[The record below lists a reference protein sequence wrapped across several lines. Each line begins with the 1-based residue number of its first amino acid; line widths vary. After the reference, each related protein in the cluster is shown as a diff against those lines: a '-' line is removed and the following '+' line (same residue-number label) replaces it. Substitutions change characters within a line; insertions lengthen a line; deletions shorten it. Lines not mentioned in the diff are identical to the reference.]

1 MNKAVCF
8 LAIFSCLVIP
18 KSHAQ
23 TTVNYT
29 MQTGNFN
36 SLLTER
42 NNNPPYTSTY
52 NNGATELGN
61 YANGGSFG
69 NTPGAAAFQTFT
81 TTGNGNSGAVRALQ
95 VGDTFTITG
104 FTSANP
110 SAGGYLGISFR
121 DSTTYSNFFSSTD
134 SATEARF
141 QLDNTGGWKVY
152 NNGSAVDSSLGSN
165 ADRTFTIKVTSDN
178 TFNATIG
185 GNTYYDLSMAAGG
198 GKIDSFSIYTFGDNN
213 QNSFWKNASLT
224 STGTVE
230 LGYAA
235 ASGTRTF
242 STVISDG
249 LAANSTSATSANAV
263 FIGGDAGSQVN
274 LTAANTYTGQT
285 TVNSAARLEV
295 QNAGALGGT
304 SNGTTVS
311 NGGALSLYQAT
322 GGITIDNEAL
332 NLSGVGVSGA
342 NGALRNTGGNNA
354 WNGTVT
360 LGANTR
366 INADTTGSSG
376 SLTIGGNISGG
387 ANVLFLGAQGGSAG
401 NTGGDITLSGVISGA
416 GATHNSTITSLFK
429 DGAGTLTL
437 LGANNYTG
445 GTTISEGTLQLGNGS
460 TTGALSTSSSI
471 INNGTL
477 AFNRSDTVQQGVT
490 FANVISGSGAV
501 TTIGT
506 GLLALT
512 GNNTYSGST
521 TVATGGRLGVYST
534 AALGSTAAGT
544 IVNSGGQLRLENVTI
559 GAEALTIS
567 GTGQGASAGA
577 IRGGSGSSTYGGK
590 VTLAA
595 NATVFT
601 SGVIGLTFDVA
612 SGDAFDLGN
621 NTLTFD
627 GSGTHQVNDGIAGT
641 GGLIKTGS
649 GLLAVSGTSSYNGTT
664 TVSNGTLRADAAAG
678 GRAFG
683 NLSAVTLSIGG
694 AGLNPTALNLNN
706 FNQTIGSLAGGGT
719 IANGGSVTLGSGTL
733 TTGGDNT
740 STSFAGVISGTGG
753 LTKTGSGTMSLA
765 AANNYSGATAV
776 NNGLLK
782 ILSGGSISSSST
794 TVNNGGTLALD
805 LGGSAGSVQVN
816 SGGLL
821 KGSGSAGAVT
831 FQSGSFLNPGN
842 SPGTLTAASATVLG
856 GSTYNWEISALT
868 GTAGTNWDLFSVG
881 GLLNMDGVTSA
892 NRWNLV
898 VTGDSGFAGWT
909 DTNSYSYVFAQ
920 AASVSGFSSTVGTD
934 VTSLFNITT
943 SGIAS
948 KPNASFNVNGDF
960 KVVVGSANGFTT
972 LNLMAVP
979 EPSSG
984 SLLLAGIGSLIVLR
998 RFRKKA

>member
-1 MNKAVCF
+1 MNKGVCF

-23 TTVNYT
+23 PVNYT
-29 MQTGNFN
+29 LQTSNFN
-36 SLLTER
+36 SLLNER
-42 NNNPPYTSTY
+42 SNNPPYSGTY

-61 YANGGSFG
+61 YANGGSFQ

-81 TTGNGNSGAVRALQ
+81 TTGNGNTGAVRALQ

-198 GKIDSFSIYTFGDNN
+198 GKIDSFSIYTFGDSN

-235 ASGTRTF
+235 APGTRTF

-263 FIGGDAGSQVN
+263 FIGGNAGSQVN
-274 LTAANTYTGQT
+274 LTAANTYTGLT

-311 NGGALSLYQAT
+311 DGGALSLYQAT
-322 GGITIDNEAL
+322 GGITVANEAL
-332 NLSGVGVSGA
+332 NLAGTGVSGA

-366 INADTTGSSG
+366 INADTSGSSG

-387 ANVLFLGAQGGSAG
+387 SNVLFMGAQGAEGK
-401 NTGGDITLSGVISGA
+401 TGGDITVSGVISGA

-437 LGANNYTG
+437 
-445 GTTISEGTLQLGNGS
+445 
-460 TTGALSTSSSI
+460 
-471 INNGTL
+471 
-477 AFNRSDTVQQGVT
+477 
-490 FANVISGSGAV
+490 SG
-501 TTIGT
+501 
-506 GLLALT
+506 
-512 GNNTYSGST
+512 
-521 TVATGGRLGVYST
+521 
-534 AALGSTAAGT
+534 
-544 IVNSGGQLRLENVTI
+544 
-559 GAEALTIS
+559 
-567 GTGQGASAGA
+567 
-577 IRGGSGSSTYGGK
+577 
-590 VTLAA
+590 
-595 NATVFT
+595 
-601 SGVIGLTFDVA
+601 
-612 SGDAFDLGN
+612 
-621 NTLTFD
+621 
-627 GSGTHQVNDGIAGT
+627 
-641 GGLIKTGS
+641 
-649 GLLAVSGTSSYNGTT
+649 
-664 TVSNGTLRADAAAG
+664 
-678 GRAFG
+678 
-683 NLSAVTLSIGG
+683 
-694 AGLNPTALNLNN
+694 
-706 FNQTIGSLAGGGT
+706 
-719 IANGGSVTLGSGTL
+719 
-733 TTGGDNT
+733 
-740 STSFAGVISGTGG
+740 
-753 LTKTGSGTMSLA
+753 
-765 AANNYSGATAV
+765 ANNYSGATVV
-776 NNGLLK
+776 NAGLLK
-782 ILSGGSISSSST
+782 ILTGGSISSSST
-794 TVNNGGTLALD
+794 TVNSGGTFD
-805 LGGSAGSVQVN
+805 VGGTAGSVQVN

-831 FQSGSFLNPGN
+831 LQRGSLLNPGN
-842 SPGTLTAASATVLG
+842 SPGTLTAASATILG
-856 GSTYNWEISALT
+856 GSTYNWEISSLT

-881 GLLNMDGVTSA
+881 GLLNMDGVTSG
-892 NRWNLV
+892 NKWNLV
-898 VTGDSGFAGWT
+898 VTADGTFTGWT
-909 DTNSYSYVFAQ
+909 DTSSYSYVFAQ

-943 SGIAS
+943 LGIAS

-960 KVVVGSANGFTT
+960 KVVVGSSNGFTT

>member
-1 MNKAVCF
+1 MNKAVYF

-18 KSHAQ
+18 KSQAQ
-23 TTVNYT
+23 TVNYT

-36 SLLTER
+36 SLLNER
-42 NNNPPYTSTY
+42 NNNPPYTGTY

-110 SAGGYLGISFR
+110 SSGGYLGISFR

-152 NNGSAVDSSLGSN
+152 NSGSAVDSSLGSN

-198 GKIDSFSIYTFGDNN
+198 GKIDSFSIYTFGDSN

-235 ASGTRTF
+235 SGTRVF

-249 LAANSTSATSANAV
+249 LAANSTSVTSANAV
-263 FIGGDAGSQVN
+263 FIGGNAGSRVE
-274 LTAANTYTGQT
+274 LTAANTYTGLT

-295 QNAGALGGT
+295 QNASALGGT

-311 NGGALSLYQAT
+311 DGGALSLYQAT
-322 GGITIDNEAL
+322 GGITIANEAL
-332 NLSGVGVSGA
+332 NLAGIGVSGA

-387 ANVLFLGAQGGSAG
+387 ANVLFLGAQGGSSG
-401 NTGGDITLSGVISGA
+401 NTGGDITVSGVISGA
-416 GATHNSTITSLFK
+416 GATQASTVTSLYK

-437 LGANNYTG
+437 SGANTYTG
-445 GTTISEGTLQLGNGS
+445 GTTISEGTLQLGNGGA
-460 TTGALSTSSSI
+460 TGSLSTSSSI

-477 AFNRSDTVQQGVT
+477 AFNRSSAVTQGT
-490 FANVISGSGAV
+490 DFAAVISGSGAV

-506 GLLALT
+506 GALT
-512 GNNTYSGST
+512 LGGNNTYSGTT
-521 TVATGGRLGVYST
+521 TVATGGRLDV
-534 AALGSTAAGT
+534 AQNANALGSTTAGT
-544 IVNSGGQLRLENVTI
+544 IVNSGGQLRLQNVTI

-567 GTGQGASAGA
+567 GTGQGGTGGA

-601 SGVIGLTFDVA
+601 SGSVGLTFDVA
-612 SGDAFDLGN
+612 SGEAFDLGS

-627 GSGTHQVNDGIAGT
+627 GSGTHQVKDGISGT
-641 GGLIKTGS
+641 GGLLKTGS
-649 GLLAVSGTSSYNGTT
+649 GTLAVSGTSSYNGTT

-683 NLSAVTLSIGG
+683 NLSAVTL
-694 AGLNPTALNLNN
+694 ANAPANATALDLNN
-706 FNQTIGSLAGGGT
+706 FNQTIGSLAGGVVNGT
-719 IANGGSVTLGSGTL
+719 SSAGVTLGSGTL

-753 LTKTGSGTMSLA
+753 GLTKTGSGSMTLA
-765 AANNYSGATAV
+765 AANSYTGATTV

-782 ILSGGSISSSST
+782 ILAGGSISSSST
-794 TVNNGGTLALD
+794 TVNNGGALD
-805 LGGSAGSVQVN
+805 VGGTAGSVQVN

-831 FQSGSFLNPGN
+831 LQSGSLLNPGN
-842 SPGTLTAASATVLG
+842 SPGTLTASEATVLG

-868 GTAGTNWDLFSVG
+868 GTAGTTWDLFSVG
-881 GLLNMDGVTSA
+881 GLLNMSGVTSA
-892 NRWNLV
+892 NKWNLV
-898 VTGDSGFAGWT
+898 VTGDSGFTGWT
-909 DTNSYSYVFAQ
+909 GTSSYSYVFAQ

-960 KVVVGSANGFTT
+960 KVVVGSSNGFTT